1 MAAILLD
8 AKRDRYPPHRTHA
21 RRDSGYARRVSG
33 LLCCPFCRELYTK
46 DDEVERCPDC
56 GVDLVP
62 FYEVAPSPETRLEQE
77 AMLDQTPPEWHTLS
91 LWEWRRGRGLLLLLA
106 ILGLASYA
114 LPWFSQT
121 MPETRVLTG
130 YQLARHHVGWLWGG
144 AVGWFILLPLVITRR
159 SIAAMRGVRMI
170 AAIFASMTATEIL
183 VFVNVTAS
191 RQSQVVVQ
199 FAWEWGIWVSCFI
212 SALGTC
218 VAATFG
224 GTIPQPRASE
234 TPVAAPVIESSQNR
248 TRQPK
253 ARKRTLH

>member
-1 MAAILLD
+1 M
-8 AKRDRYPPHRTHA
+8 
-21 RRDSGYARRVSG
+21 SG

-46 DDEVERCPDC
+46 DDGVERCPDC

-62 FYEVAPSPETRLEQE
+62 IHEVAPSPETRLEQE
-77 AMLDQTPPEWHTLS
+77 AVLEQTPPEWRTLS
-91 LWEWRRGRGLLLLLA
+91 IWEWRRGRGLLLLLA

-144 AVGWFILLPLVITRR
+144 AVGWFILLPLVFTRR

-170 AAIFASMTATEIL
+170 AAIFASMTAAEIL

-199 FAWEWGIWVSCFI
+199 FAWEWGIWVSCFV

-218 VAATFG
+218 AAVMFGGGIPAAAAPEQQAATSVLARNQSG
-224 GTIPQPRASE
+224 AS
-234 TPVAAPVIESSQNR
+234 
-248 TRQPK
+248 